1 MSKVEELTNYLK
13 SALIFPKE
21 IHLESSSRCNSSCIT
36 CPRDKMQRQLG
47 EMSREIFVK
56 AVNETADYDMDYIML
71 HLNGEPLL
79 LDIDELVW
87 RVNYARDINPRCKQ
101 INFFTNGSLLTP
113 EIADKLLLSKLDLIM
128 ISIDGGNQEDY
139 EKIRKGLSWKT
150 LTNNVYNLVKRK
162 RELKSNL
169 FIQTAII
176 PQVANQNSVRT
187 YFSIFSAM
195 GVDHVAGSGVNN
207 IGGLID
213 ADNMKLSTQRNDVK
227 AINLPCFKI
236 FLDLDIC
243 SDGRALICSQDV
255 VGTLPIGDLNN
266 QTLQEIWQGSI
277 ISEIRKKFIL
287 RRKQEI
293 PFCGKCDFM
302 TGFVYPEWWDISKEE
317 WLLAYEAAVNC
328 IINKIYAKD

>member
-1 MSKVEELTNYLK
+1 MNKVEELTNYLK

-56 AVNETADYDMDYIML
+56 AVNETANYDMDYIML

-87 RVNYARDINPRCKQ
+87 RINYARDTNPKCKQ

-150 LTNNVYNLVKRK
+150 LTNNVYNLVQRK
-162 RELKSNL
+162 RELKSKL

-213 ADNMKLSTQRNDVK
+213 ADNMKLSAQRNDVK

-255 VGTLPIGDLNN
+255 VGALPIGDLNN
-266 QTLQEIWQGSI
+266 QTLQEIWQGPV
-277 ISEIRKKFIL
+277 ISEIRKKFISG
-287 RRKQEI
+287 RKQEI

-302 TGFVYPEWWDISKEE
+302 TGFVYPEWWNISQEE
-317 WLLAYEAAVNC
+317 WLSAYEAAVNS